1 MSTPKMMAQ
10 RLMHQWYVYRMEL
23 QLPVSGKGKGIVQ
36 SLLDFMHG
44 AHFSLYF
51 EAERVLGPEAHKW
64 DKECD
69 TYKTLTNF
77 TFHRMMISTRGL
89 DWARECAS
97 EYARVTA
104 GALPLATVTRGAVT
118 DTPPRKQE

>member
-1 MSTPKMMAQ
+1 MATPKMEAQ

-23 QLPVSGKGKGIVQ
+23 YLPVKGKGKGVVQ

-44 AHFSLYF
+44 AHFALYF
-51 EAERVLGPEAHKW
+51 EHEAKHGNDQRLW
-64 DKECD
+64 NTEDEA
-69 TYKTLTNF
+69 YKTLTHF

-97 EYARVTA
+97 EYARCTA
-104 GALPLATVTRGAVT
+104 GALPLKTLTRGEVE